1 MGFGTLPTLRPHVIM
16 RLCRPALGNPHHRG
30 APYARGALP
39 TSSWGFVCPRS
50 VARVIVGLPTLAF
63 GCIRR
68 RRAPY
73 ARVRSLWSTR
83 WAAPVVLGLPM
94 LAFGSLRSRSTA
106 YARVWA
112 ARLVVGHHMPALAC
126 PLPALGSCGWPGRC
140 GMCHAGGGLVALQ

>member
-1 MGFGTLPTLRPHVIM
+1 MSAKTPSGSLLRAREVEDARTASNTL
-16 RLCRPALGNPHHRG
+16 
-30 APYARGALP
+30 
-39 TSSWGFVCPRS
+39 S
-50 VARVIVGLPTLAF
+50 F
-63 GCIRR
+63 GCPRR
-68 RRAPY
+68 RRSPY
-73 ARVRSLWSTR
+73 ARVRSLWGAR

-112 ARLVVGHHMPALAC
+112 ARVVVGHHMPALAC